1 MSAFDMLELQFDESP
16 LFHGLVGDALPA
28 LTNGVSAVPAAPGL
42 GVRLTA
48 DVLAACLDGPPCIV
62 EPT

>member
-1 MSAFDMLELQFDESP
+1 MLELQFDESP
-16 LFHGLVGDALPA
+16 LFHGLVGGALPE
-28 LTNGVSAVPAAPGL
+28 LTDGVSAVPAAPGL

-48 DVLAACLDGPPCIV
+48 DVLAACLDGPPRIV

>member
-1 MSAFDMLELQFDESP
+1 
-16 LFHGLVGDALPA
+16 
-28 LTNGVSAVPAAPGL
+28 VPAAPGL

-48 DVLAACLDGPPCIV
+48 DVFAACLDGPPCIV